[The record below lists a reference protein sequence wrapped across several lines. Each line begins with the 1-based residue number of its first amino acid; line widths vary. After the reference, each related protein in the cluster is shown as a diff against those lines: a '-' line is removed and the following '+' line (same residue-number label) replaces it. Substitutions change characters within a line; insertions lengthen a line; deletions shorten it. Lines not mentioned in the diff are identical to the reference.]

1 LLAGHWRSD
10 RAWTQ
15 PLLERANVRLADWR
29 EAVRLEAGP
38 PAEDAVSRL
47 RIHLADDLD
56 TPAALAAVDGWAA
69 EARTR
74 RGREPRAPQ
83 LMRDAVDALLGVAL

>member
-1 LLAGHWRSD
+1 
-10 RAWTQ
+10 
-15 PLLERANVRLADWR
+15 
-29 EAVRLEAGP
+29 
-38 PAEDAVSRL
+38 
-47 RIHLADDLD
+47 
-56 TPAALAAVDGWAA
+56 VDGWAA